1 MLVLRLVKVG
11 KKKDKIF
18 RVVAVDSKRSVVTGK
33 FTEIL
38 GWWNPHND
46 KFELKEERIKYW
58 LSKGA
63 QPSDSCFN
71 LLVTANILPG
81 PKRKIKIKSKRKE
94 QEEVKTEEKKAEE
107 EKTESVEKTETTET
121 EEKQTEAK
129 EEKKEETK
137 TEQKPEE
144 QNLEE
149 TTDKIKEDNKEES
162 KENKKEEN
170 TPDTSS

>member
-1 MLVLRLVKVG
+1 MLALRLVKVG
-11 KKKDKIF
+11 KKKDKVF

-81 PKRKIKIKSKRKE
+81 PKRKIKIKSKKKE
-94 QEEVKTEEKKAEE
+94 QEEVKTEEKKAE

-129 EEKKEETK
+129 EGKKEETK

-162 KENKKEEN
+162 KESEKEEN
-170 TPDTSS
+170 TPDTPS